1 MIQREHY
8 LKKLRKLRD
17 QNVIKVITG
26 IRRSGKSTLFRQ
38 FQAELLA
45 SGVAPRNIIS
55 LNLEELENASLLEP
69 NLLNDYIM
77 RLINPGENYYVFL
90 DEIQN
95 VPNFEKLVDS
105 LFVKDFIDVY
115 ITGSNAYMLSGD
127 LATVLSGR
135 YIEISILPFFFAD
148 FAQSYTDTPKA
159 EIFADYFE
167 YGGFPEVANFIHSG
181 AKSEVPDYL
190 DGIYKTVLE
199 KDVRRRREI
208 RSDFDFTN
216 VLKFTMDNI
225 GSQLSSN
232 NIANTLTAGGNA
244 VNRLTVESYLT
255 ALTDSFVLYEANRY
269 DIKGKKLLQTL
280 GKYYSV
286 DIGLSRNI
294 LDKNLKAD
302 RGRLL
307 ENVVYLELLRRNKTI
322 QVGKN
327 DSKEVDFVATSHNG
341 TVSYYQVSETML
353 GADTREREL
362 SALQNIRDHNQK
374 VVLTLDLGNESYDG
388 IRQQYLP
395 DWLLQD
401 TEYV

>member
-1 MIQREHY
+1 MITREHY

-38 FQAELLA
+38 FQDELLA
-45 SGVAPRNIIS
+45 SGVTPHNIIA
-55 LNLEELENASLLEP
+55 LNLEELENASLLDP
-69 NLLNDYIM
+69 HLLNDYIM
-77 RLINPGENYYVFL
+77 RLVNPSEKYYVFL

-135 YIEISILPFFFAD
+135 YIEISILPFSFAE
-148 FAQSYTDTPKA
+148 FAKSYTDTPKA

-167 YGGFPEVANFIHSG
+167 YGGFPEVANFIQSG
-181 AKSEVPDYL
+181 AKSEVSDYL

-225 GSQLSSN
+225 GSSLSPN
-232 NIANTLTAGGNA
+232 NIANTLTTNGNA

-255 ALTDSFVLYEANRY
+255 ALIDSFVLYEANRY

-307 ENVVYLELLRRNKTI
+307 ENIVYLELLRRSKTVQI
-322 QVGKN
+322 GKN
-327 DSKEVDFVATSHNG
+327 DNKEVDFVATSRNG
-341 TVSYYQVSETML
+341 IVRYYQVAETTL
-353 GADTREREL
+353 GQETREREL
-362 SALQNIRDHNQK
+362 SSLQNIRDHNQK
-374 VVLTLDLGNESYDG
+374 IILTLDIGKESYDG
-388 IRQQYLP
+388 IRQLNVI
-395 DWLLQD
+395 DWLLGD
-401 TEYV
+401 I

>member
-1 MIQREHY
+1 MITREHY
-8 LKKLRKLRD
+8 LNKLRKLRD

-38 FQAELLA
+38 FQDELLA
-45 SGVAPRNIIS
+45 SGVNPRNIIA
-55 LNLEELENASLLEP
+55 LNLEELENASLLDP
-69 NLLNDYIM
+69 HLLNDYIM
-77 RLINPGENYYVFL
+77 RLVDPRENYYVFL

-127 LATVLSGR
+127 LATLLSGR
-135 YIEISILPFFFAD
+135 YIEISILPFSFAE
-148 FAQSYTDTPKA
+148 FAKSYTDTPKA
-159 EIFADYFE
+159 EMFADYFE
-167 YGGFPEVANFIHSG
+167 YGGFPEVANFIQNG
-181 AKSEVPDYL
+181 AKSEVSDYL
-190 DGIYKTVLE
+190 NGIYKTVLE

-216 VLKFTMDNI
+216 VLRFTMDNI
-225 GSQLSSN
+225 GNPLSPN
-232 NIANTLTAGGNA
+232 NIANTLTANGNA

-307 ENVVYLELLRRNKTI
+307 ENIVYLELLRRNKTV

-327 DSKEVDFVATSHNG
+327 DNREVDFVATSHDG
-341 TVSYYQVSETML
+341 TTRYYQVTETML
-353 GADTREREL
+353 GDETREREL
-362 SALQNIRDHNQK
+362 SSLRNIRDHNQK
-374 VVLTLDLGNESYDG
+374 VVLTLDIGEDSYDG
-388 IRQQYLP
+388 IRQLYLI
-395 DWLLQD
+395 DWLLED
-401 TEYV
+401 WE

>member
-1 MIQREHY
+1 MILRENY

-26 IRRSGKSTLFRQ
+26 IRRSGKSTLFKQ
-38 FQAELLA
+38 FQDELLA
-45 SGVAPRNIIS
+45 SGVAPRNIIA
-55 LNLEELENASLLEP
+55 LNLEELENASLLDP
-69 NLLNDYIM
+69 HLLNDYIT
-77 RLINPGENYYVFL
+77 RLINPGEHYYVFL

-105 LFVKDFIDVY
+105 LYVKDFIDLY

-135 YIEISILPFFFAD
+135 YIEISILPFSFAE
-148 FAQSYTDTPKA
+148 FSRSYTDTPKT
-159 EIFADYFE
+159 EMFADYFE
-167 YGGFPEVANFIHSG
+167 YGGFPEVANFIQSG
-181 AKSEVPDYL
+181 AKSEASDYL

-225 GSQLSSN
+225 GSSLSPN

-244 VNRLTVESYLT
+244 VNRLTVESYLA

-269 DIKGKKLLQTL
+269 DIKGKRLLQTL

-307 ENVVYLELLRRNKTI
+307 ENIVYLELLRRNKTV

-327 DSKEVDFVATSHNG
+327 DNKEVDFVTTSHNG
-341 TVSYYQVSETML
+341 TIRYYQVAETML
-353 GADTREREL
+353 GQETREREL
-362 SALQNIRDHNQK
+362 SSLQNTRDHNQK
-374 VVLTLDLGNESYDG
+374 VVLTLDIGQESYDG
-388 IRQQYLP
+388 IRQLNII
-395 DWLLQD
+395 DWLLGG
-401 TEYV
+401 VK

>member
-1 MIQREHY
+1 MIAREHY

-26 IRRSGKSTLFRQ
+26 IRRSGKSTLFKQ
-38 FQAELLA
+38 FQDELRA
-45 SGVAPRNIIS
+45 SGVAPRNIIA
-55 LNLEELENASLLEP
+55 LNLEELENASLLDP
-69 NLLNDYIM
+69 HLLNDYIM
-77 RLINPGENYYVFL
+77 RLIDPSEQYYVFL

-135 YIEISILPFFFAD
+135 YIEISILPFSFAE
-148 FAQSYTDTPKA
+148 FAKSYTDTPKA

-167 YGGFPEVANFIHSG
+167 YGGFPEVANFIQNG
-181 AKSEVPDYL
+181 AKSEVSDYL

-216 VLKFTMDNI
+216 VLKFIMDNI
-225 GSQLSSN
+225 GSPLSPN
-232 NIANTLTAGGNA
+232 NIANTLTANGNA

-307 ENVVYLELLRRNKTI
+307 ENIVYLELLRRNKTVE
-322 QVGKN
+322 VGKN
-327 DSKEVDFVATSHNG
+327 NDREVDFVTTSHNG
-341 TVSYYQVSETML
+341 TIRYYQVAETIL
-353 GADTREREL
+353 GQETREREL
-362 SALQNIRDHNQK
+362 SSLRNIRDHNQK
-374 VVLTLDLGNESYDG
+374 VVLTLDISEESYDG
-388 IRQQYLP
+388 IRQLYLL
-395 DWLLQD
+395 DWLLRD
-401 TEYV
+401 AE

>member
-1 MIQREHY
+1 MIIREHY
-8 LKKLRKLRD
+8 LDKLRKLRD

-26 IRRSGKSTLFRQ
+26 IRRSGKSTLFKQ
-38 FQAELLA
+38 FQDELLS
-45 SGVAPRNIIS
+45 SGLNSQNIIAI
-55 LNLEELENASLLEP
+55 NLEELENESLLDP
-69 NLLNDYIM
+69 KLLNDYIM
-77 RLINPGENYYVFL
+77 RLVKPNQKYYIFL

-105 LFVKDFIDVY
+105 LFVKENIDIY

-135 YIEISILPFFFAD
+135 YIEISILPFSFAE
-148 FAQSYTDTPKA
+148 FSKTYNNTPNA
-159 EIFADYFE
+159 EVFADYFE
-167 YGGFPEVANFIHSG
+167 YGGFPEVANFIHNG
-181 AKSEVPDYL
+181 AKSEVSDYL
-190 DGIYKTVLE
+190 TGIYKTVLE

-232 NIANTLTAGGNA
+232 NISNTLAANGNA
-244 VNRLTVESYLT
+244 VNRLTVESYLL
-255 ALTDSFVLYEANRY
+255 ALTDSFVLYEARRY
-269 DIKGKKLLQTL
+269 DIRGKKLLQTL

-307 ENVVYLELLRRNKTI
+307 ENIVFLELLRRNKTV

-327 DSKEVDFVATSHNG
+327 DTKEVDFVTTSNDG
-341 TVSYYQVSETML
+341 TVRYYQVAETML
-353 GADTREREL
+353 GKETREREL
-362 SALQNIRDHNQK
+362 SSLQNIKDHNQK
-374 VVLTLDLGNESYDG
+374 IVLTLDIGEESYNG
-388 IRQQYLP
+388 IRQQYLI
-395 DWLLQD
+395 DWLLKD
-401 TEYV
+401 EL

>member
-1 MIQREHY
+1 MITREHY
-8 LKKLRKLRD
+8 LNKLRKLRD

-38 FQAELLA
+38 FQDELLA
-45 SGVAPRNIIS
+45 SGVNPRNIIA
-55 LNLEELENASLLEP
+55 LNLEELENASLLDP
-69 NLLNDYIM
+69 HLLNDYIM
-77 RLINPGENYYVFL
+77 RLVDPRENYYVFL

-127 LATVLSGR
+127 LATLLSGR
-135 YIEISILPFFFAD
+135 YIEISILPFSFAE
-148 FAQSYTDTPKA
+148 FAKSYTDTPKA
-159 EIFADYFE
+159 EMFADYFE
-167 YGGFPEVANFIHSG
+167 YGGFPEVANFIQNG
-181 AKSEVPDYL
+181 AKSEVSDYL

-216 VLKFTMDNI
+216 VLRFTMDNI
-225 GSQLSSN
+225 GNPLSPN
-232 NIANTLTAGGNA
+232 NIANTLTANGNA

-307 ENVVYLELLRRNKTI
+307 ENIVYLELLRRNKTV

-327 DSKEVDFVATSHNG
+327 DNREVDFVATSHDG
-341 TVSYYQVSETML
+341 TTRYYQVTETML
-353 GADTREREL
+353 GDETREREL
-362 SALQNIRDHNQK
+362 SSLRNIRDHNQK
-374 VVLTLDLGNESYDG
+374 VVLTLDIGEDSYDG
-388 IRQQYLP
+388 IRQLYLI
-395 DWLLQD
+395 DWLLED
-401 TEYV
+401 WE

>member
-1 MIQREHY
+1 MIVRENY

-26 IRRSGKSTLFRQ
+26 IRRSGKSTLFKQ
-38 FQAELLA
+38 FQNELQA
-45 SGVAPRNIIS
+45 SGVAPRNIIA
-55 LNLEELENASLLEP
+55 LNLEELENASLLDP
-69 NLLNDYIM
+69 HLLNDYIM
-77 RLINPGENYYVFL
+77 RLIDPSEQYYVFL

-115 ITGSNAYMLSGD
+115 ITVSNAYMLSGD
-127 LATVLSGR
+127 LATILSGR
-135 YIEISILPFFFAD
+135 YIEISILPFSFAE
-148 FAQSYTDTPKA
+148 FAKSYTDTPKA

-167 YGGFPEVANFIHSG
+167 YGGFPEVANFIQNG
-181 AKSEVPDYL
+181 AKSEVSDYL

-199 KDVRRRREI
+199 KDVRRRRDI

-225 GSQLSSN
+225 GSPLSPN
-232 NIANTLTAGGNA
+232 NIANTLTANGNA

-307 ENVVYLELLRRNKTI
+307 ENIVYLELLRRNKTVE
-322 QVGKN
+322 VGKN
-327 DSKEVDFVATSHNG
+327 NDREIDFVTTSHNG
-341 TVSYYQVSETML
+341 TIHYYQVAETIL
-353 GADTREREL
+353 GQETREREL
-362 SALQNIRDHNQK
+362 SSLRSIRDHNQK
-374 VVLTLDLGNESYDG
+374 VVLTLDIGEESYDG
-388 IRQQYLP
+388 IRQLYLL
-395 DWLLQD
+395 DWLLRN
-401 TEYV
+401 TE

>member
-1 MIQREHY
+1 MILRENY

-26 IRRSGKSTLFRQ
+26 IRRSGKSTLFKQ
-38 FQAELLA
+38 FQDELLA
-45 SGVAPRNIIS
+45 SGVAPRNIIA
-55 LNLEELENASLLEP
+55 LNLEELENASLLDP
-69 NLLNDYIM
+69 HLLNDYIT
-77 RLINPGENYYVFL
+77 RLINPGEHYYVFL

-105 LFVKDFIDVY
+105 LYVKDFIDLY

-135 YIEISILPFFFAD
+135 YIEISILPFSFAE
-148 FAQSYTDTPKA
+148 FSRSYTDTPKT
-159 EIFADYFE
+159 EMFADYFE
-167 YGGFPEVANFIHSG
+167 YGGFPEVANFIQSG
-181 AKSEVPDYL
+181 AKSEASDYL

-225 GSQLSSN
+225 GSSLSPN

-244 VNRLTVESYLT
+244 VNRLTVESYLA

-269 DIKGKKLLQTL
+269 DIKGKRLLQTL

-307 ENVVYLELLRRNKTI
+307 ENIVYLELLRRNKTVR
-322 QVGKN
+322 VGKN
-327 DSKEVDFVATSHNG
+327 DNKEVDFVATSHNG
-341 TVSYYQVSETML
+341 TIRYYQVAETML
-353 GADTREREL
+353 GQETREREL
-362 SALQNIRDHNQK
+362 SSLQNTRDHNQK
-374 VVLTLDLGNESYDG
+374 VVLTLDIGQESYDG
-388 IRQQYLP
+388 IRQLNII
-395 DWLLQD
+395 DWLLGG
-401 TEYV
+401 VK

>member
-1 MIQREHY
+1 MIVRENY

-26 IRRSGKSTLFRQ
+26 IRRSGKSTLFKQ
-38 FQAELLA
+38 FQNELQA
-45 SGVAPRNIIS
+45 SGVAPRNIIA
-55 LNLEELENASLLEP
+55 LNLEELENASLLDP
-69 NLLNDYIM
+69 HLLNDYIM
-77 RLINPGENYYVFL
+77 RLIDPSEQYYVFL

-115 ITGSNAYMLSGD
+115 ITVSNAYMLSGD
-127 LATVLSGR
+127 LATILSGR
-135 YIEISILPFFFAD
+135 YIEISILPFSFAE
-148 FAQSYTDTPKA
+148 FAKSYTDTPKA

-167 YGGFPEVANFIHSG
+167 YGGFPEVANFIQNG
-181 AKSEVPDYL
+181 AKSEVSDYL

-199 KDVRRRREI
+199 KDVRRRRDI

-225 GSQLSSN
+225 GSPLSPN
-232 NIANTLTAGGNA
+232 NIANTLTANGNA

-307 ENVVYLELLRRNKTI
+307 ENIVYLELLRRNKTVE
-322 QVGKN
+322 VGKN
-327 DSKEVDFVATSHNG
+327 NDREIDFVTTSHNG
-341 TVSYYQVSETML
+341 TIHYYQVAETIL
-353 GADTREREL
+353 GQETREREL
-362 SALQNIRDHNQK
+362 SSLRSIRDHNQK
-374 VVLTLDLGNESYDG
+374 VVLTLDIGEESYDG
-388 IRQQYLP
+388 IRQLYLL
-395 DWLLQD
+395 DWLLRNA
-401 TEYV
+401 E

>member
-1 MIQREHY
+1 MILREHY

-26 IRRSGKSTLFRQ
+26 IRRSGKSTLFKQ
-38 FQAELLA
+38 FQGELLA
-45 SGVAPRNIIS
+45 SGIAPRNIIA
-55 LNLEELENASLLEP
+55 LNLEELENASLLDP
-69 NLLNDYIM
+69 HLLNDYIM
-77 RLINPGENYYVFL
+77 RLINPGEQYYVFL

-135 YIEISILPFFFAD
+135 YIEISILPFSFAE
-148 FAQSYTDTPKA
+148 FARSYNDTPKA

-167 YGGFPEVANFIHSG
+167 YGGFPEVTNFIQNG
-181 AKSEVPDYL
+181 AKSEVSDYL

-199 KDVRRRREI
+199 KDVKRRRDI

-216 VLKFTMDNI
+216 ILKFTMDNI
-225 GSQLSSN
+225 GSPLSPN
-232 NIANTLTAGGNA
+232 NIANTLTAGGNS
-244 VNRLTVESYLT
+244 VNRLTVESYLA
-255 ALTDSFVLYEANRY
+255 ALVDSFVLYEANRY
-269 DIKGKKLLQTL
+269 DIRGKKLLQTL

-307 ENVVYLELLRRNKTI
+307 ENIVYLELLRRNKTV

-341 TVSYYQVSETML
+341 EICYYQVTETML
-353 GADTREREL
+353 GQETREREL
-362 SALQNIRDHNQK
+362 SALQNITDHNQK
-374 VVLTLDLGNESYDG
+374 IVLTLDIGSESYDG
-388 IRQQYLP
+388 IRQLYLI
-395 DWLLQD
+395 DWLLGD
-401 TEYV
+401 VE

>member
-1 MIQREHY
+1 MILREFY

-26 IRRSGKSTLFRQ
+26 IRRCGKSTLFKQ
-38 FQAELLA
+38 FQDELLA
-45 SGVAPRNIIS
+45 SGVAKSNIIA

-69 NLLNDYIM
+69 HLLNDYIM
-77 RLINPGENYYVFL
+77 RLINPQEQYYVFL

-95 VPNFEKLVDS
+95 VPHFEKLVDS
-105 LFVKDFIDVY
+105 LFVKDNIDVY

-135 YIEISILPFFFAD
+135 YIELSILPFSFAE
-148 FAQSYTDTPKA
+148 FAASYSNTPSN

-167 YGGFPEVANFIHSG
+167 YGGFPEVTNFIHSG
-181 AKSEVPDYL
+181 AKSEVSDYL

-199 KDVRRRREI
+199 KDVKRRRSI

-225 GSQLSSN
+225 GSQLSPN
-232 NIANTLTAGGNA
+232 NIANTLTSNGNS
-244 VNRLTVESYLT
+244 VNRLTVESYLS
-255 ALTDSFVLYEANRY
+255 ALTDSFVLYQAHRY

-294 LDKNLKAD
+294 LDKNLTAD
-302 RGRLL
+302 RGHLL
-307 ENVVYLELLRRNKTI
+307 ENIVYLELLRRNKTVQI
-322 QVGKN
+322 GKN
-327 DSKEVDFVATSHNG
+327 NTKEVDFVATAHDG
-341 TVSYYQVSETML
+341 TIHYYQVAETML
-353 GADTREREL
+353 GVETREREL
-362 SALQNIRDHNQK
+362 SAFPTNHHQK
-374 VVLTLDLGNESYDG
+374 IVLTLDAGQANYNG
-388 IRQQYLP
+388 IEQLSLI
-395 DWLLQD
+395 DWLLD
-401 TEYV
+401 Y

>member
-1 MIQREHY
+1 MILREFY

-26 IRRSGKSTLFRQ
+26 IRRCGKSTLFKQ
-38 FQAELLA
+38 FQDELLA
-45 SGVAPRNIIS
+45 SGVAKSNIIA

-69 NLLNDYIM
+69 HLLNDYIM
-77 RLINPGENYYVFL
+77 RLINPQEQYYVFL

-95 VPNFEKLVDS
+95 VPHFEKLVDS
-105 LFVKDFIDVY
+105 LFVKDNIDVY

-135 YIEISILPFFFAD
+135 YIELSILPFSFAE
-148 FAQSYTDTPKA
+148 FAASYSNTPSN

-167 YGGFPEVANFIHSG
+167 YGGFPEVTNFIHSG
-181 AKSEVPDYL
+181 AKSEVSDYL

-199 KDVRRRREI
+199 KDVKRRRSI

-225 GSQLSSN
+225 GSQLSPN
-232 NIANTLTAGGNA
+232 NIANTLTSNGNS
-244 VNRLTVESYLT
+244 VNRLTVESYLS
-255 ALTDSFVLYEANRY
+255 ALTDSFVLYQAHRY

-294 LDKNLKAD
+294 LDKNLTAD
-302 RGRLL
+302 RGHLL
-307 ENVVYLELLRRNKTI
+307 ENIVYLELLRRNKTVQI
-322 QVGKN
+322 GKN
-327 DSKEVDFVATSHNG
+327 NTKEVDFVATAHDG
-341 TVSYYQVSETML
+341 TIHYYQVAETML
-353 GADTREREL
+353 GVETREREL
-362 SALQNIRDHNQK
+362 SAFPTNHHQK
-374 VVLTLDLGNESYDG
+374 IVLTLDAGQANYNG
-388 IRQQYLP
+388 IEQLSLI
-395 DWLLQD
+395 DWLLD
-401 TEYV
+401 C

>member
-1 MIQREHY
+1 MILRENY

-26 IRRSGKSTLFRQ
+26 IRRSGKSTLFKQ
-38 FQAELLA
+38 FQDELLA
-45 SGVAPRNIIS
+45 SGVAPRNIIA
-55 LNLEELENASLLEP
+55 LNLEELENASLLDP
-69 NLLNDYIM
+69 HLLNDYIT
-77 RLINPGENYYVFL
+77 RLINPGEHYYVFL

-105 LFVKDFIDVY
+105 LYVKDFIDLY

-135 YIEISILPFFFAD
+135 YIEISILPFSFAE
-148 FAQSYTDTPKA
+148 FSRSYTDTPKT
-159 EIFADYFE
+159 EMFADYFE
-167 YGGFPEVANFIHSG
+167 YGGFPEVANFIQSG
-181 AKSEVPDYL
+181 AKSEASDYL

-225 GSQLSSN
+225 GSSLSPN

-244 VNRLTVESYLT
+244 VNRLTVESYLA

-269 DIKGKKLLQTL
+269 DIKGKRLLQTL

-307 ENVVYLELLRRNKTI
+307 ENIVYLELLRRNKTV

-327 DSKEVDFVATSHNG
+327 DNKEVDFVTTSHNG
-341 TVSYYQVSETML
+341 TIRYYQVAETML
-353 GADTREREL
+353 GQETREREL
-362 SALQNIRDHNQK
+362 SSLQNTRDHNQK
-374 VVLTLDLGNESYDG
+374 VVLTLDIGQESYDG
-388 IRQQYLP
+388 IRQLNII
-395 DWLLQD
+395 DWLLGGIK
-401 TEYV
+401 

>member
-1 MIQREHY
+1 MILREHY

-26 IRRSGKSTLFRQ
+26 IRRSGKSTLFKQ
-38 FQAELLA
+38 FQHELLA
-45 SGVAPRNIIS
+45 SGVAARNIIA
-55 LNLEELENASLLEP
+55 LNLEELENASLLDP
-69 NLLNDYIM
+69 HLLNDYIM
-77 RLINPGENYYVFL
+77 RLINPGEQYYVFL

-135 YIEISILPFFFAD
+135 YIEISILPFSFAE
-148 FAQSYTDTPKA
+148 FARSYNDTPKA

-167 YGGFPEVANFIHSG
+167 YGGFPEVANFIQNG
-181 AKSEVPDYL
+181 AKSEVSDYL

-199 KDVRRRREI
+199 KDVKRRRDI

-225 GSQLSSN
+225 GSPLSPN
-232 NIANTLTAGGNA
+232 NIANTLTAGGNS
-244 VNRLTVESYLT
+244 VNRLTVESYL
-255 ALTDSFVLYEANRY
+255 AAFVDSFVLYEANRY
-269 DIKGKKLLQTL
+269 DIRGKKLLQTL

-307 ENVVYLELLRRNKTI
+307 ENIVYLELLRRNKTV

-327 DSKEVDFVATSHNG
+327 GSKEVDFVATSHNG
-341 TVSYYQVSETML
+341 AICYYQVAETML
-353 GADTREREL
+353 GQETREREL
-362 SALQNIRDHNQK
+362 SALQNITDHNQK
-374 VVLTLDLGNESYDG
+374 IVLTLDIGSESYDG
-388 IRQQYLP
+388 IRQLYLI
-395 DWLLQD
+395 DWLLGD
-401 TEYV
+401 ME

>member
-1 MIQREHY
+1 MIAREHY

-26 IRRSGKSTLFRQ
+26 IRRSGKSTLFKQ
-38 FQAELLA
+38 FQDELRA
-45 SGVAPRNIIS
+45 SGVASRNIIA
-55 LNLEELENASLLEP
+55 LNLEELENASLLDP
-69 NLLNDYIM
+69 HLLNDYIM
-77 RLINPGENYYVFL
+77 RLIDPSEQYYVFL

-135 YIEISILPFFFAD
+135 YIEISILPFSFAE
-148 FAQSYTDTPKA
+148 FAKSYTDTPKA

-167 YGGFPEVANFIHSG
+167 YGGFPEVANFIQNG
-181 AKSEVPDYL
+181 AKSEVSDYL

-216 VLKFTMDNI
+216 VLKFIMDNI
-225 GSQLSSN
+225 GSPLSPN
-232 NIANTLTAGGNA
+232 NIANTLTANGNA

-307 ENVVYLELLRRNKTI
+307 ENIVYLELLRRNKTV

-327 DSKEVDFVATSHNG
+327 NDREVDFVTTSHNG
-341 TVSYYQVSETML
+341 TIRYYQVAETIL
-353 GADTREREL
+353 GQETREREL
-362 SALQNIRDHNQK
+362 SSLRNIRDHNQK
-374 VVLTLDLGNESYDG
+374 VVLTLDISEESYDG
-388 IRQQYLP
+388 IRQLYLL
-395 DWLLQD
+395 DWLLRD
-401 TEYV
+401 AE

>member
-1 MIQREHY
+1 MIVRENY

-26 IRRSGKSTLFRQ
+26 IRRSGKSTLFKQ
-38 FQAELLA
+38 FQNELQA
-45 SGVAPRNIIS
+45 SGVAPRNIIA
-55 LNLEELENASLLEP
+55 LNLEELENASLLDP
-69 NLLNDYIM
+69 HLLNDYIM
-77 RLINPGENYYVFL
+77 RLIDPSEQYYVFL

-115 ITGSNAYMLSGD
+115 ITVSNAYMLSGD
-127 LATVLSGR
+127 LATILSGR
-135 YIEISILPFFFAD
+135 YIEISILPFSFAE
-148 FAQSYTDTPKA
+148 FAKSYTDTPKA

-167 YGGFPEVANFIHSG
+167 YGGFPEVANFIQNG
-181 AKSEVPDYL
+181 AKSEVSDYL

-199 KDVRRRREI
+199 KDVRRRRDI

-225 GSQLSSN
+225 GSPLSPN
-232 NIANTLTAGGNA
+232 NIANTLTANGNA

-307 ENVVYLELLRRNKTI
+307 ENIVYLELLRRNKTVE
-322 QVGKN
+322 VGKN
-327 DSKEVDFVATSHNG
+327 NDREIDFVTTSHNG
-341 TVSYYQVSETML
+341 TIHYYQVAETIL
-353 GADTREREL
+353 GQEAREREL
-362 SALQNIRDHNQK
+362 SSLRSIRDHNQK
-374 VVLTLDLGNESYDG
+374 VVLTLDIGEESYDG
-388 IRQQYLP
+388 IRQLYLL
-395 DWLLQD
+395 DWLLRN
-401 TEYV
+401 TE

>member
-1 MIQREHY
+1 MIVRENY

-26 IRRSGKSTLFRQ
+26 IRRSGKSTLFKQ
-38 FQAELLA
+38 FQNELQA
-45 SGVAPRNIIS
+45 SGVAPRNIIA
-55 LNLEELENASLLEP
+55 LNLEELENASLLDP
-69 NLLNDYIM
+69 HLLNDYIM
-77 RLINPGENYYVFL
+77 RLIDPSEQYYVFL

-127 LATVLSGR
+127 LATILSGR
-135 YIEISILPFFFAD
+135 YIEISILPFSFAE
-148 FAQSYTDTPKA
+148 FAKSYTDTPKA

-167 YGGFPEVANFIHSG
+167 YGGFPEVANFIQNG
-181 AKSEVPDYL
+181 AKSEVSDYL

-199 KDVRRRREI
+199 KDVRRRRDI

-225 GSQLSSN
+225 GSPLSPN
-232 NIANTLTAGGNA
+232 NIANTLTANGNA

-307 ENVVYLELLRRNKTI
+307 ENIVYLELLRRNKTVE
-322 QVGKN
+322 VGKN
-327 DSKEVDFVATSHNG
+327 NDREIDFVTTSHNG
-341 TVSYYQVSETML
+341 TIHYYQVAETIL
-353 GADTREREL
+353 GQETREREL
-362 SALQNIRDHNQK
+362 SSLRSIRDHNQK
-374 VVLTLDLGNESYDG
+374 VVLTLDIGEESYDG
-388 IRQQYLP
+388 IRQLYLL
-395 DWLLQD
+395 DWLLRN
-401 TEYV
+401 TE

>member
-1 MIQREHY
+1 MIIREHY

-26 IRRSGKSTLFRQ
+26 IRRSGKSTLFKQ
-38 FQAELLA
+38 FQDELLS
-45 SGVAPRNIIS
+45 SGLNSQNIIAI
-55 LNLEELENASLLEP
+55 NLEELENESLLDSK
-69 NLLNDYIM
+69 LLNDYIM
-77 RLINPGENYYVFL
+77 RLVKPNQKYYIFI

-105 LFVKDFIDVY
+105 LFVKDNIDIY

-135 YIEISILPFFFAD
+135 YIEISILPFSFAE
-148 FAQSYTDTPKA
+148 FSKTYNDTPNA

-167 YGGFPEVANFIHSG
+167 YGGFPEVANFIHNG
-181 AKSEVPDYL
+181 AKSEVSDYL
-190 DGIYKTVLE
+190 TGIYKTVLE

-232 NIANTLTAGGNA
+232 NISNTLAANGNA
-244 VNRLTVESYLT
+244 VNRLTVESYLL
-255 ALTDSFVLYEANRY
+255 ALTDSFVLYEARRY
-269 DIKGKKLLQTL
+269 DIRGKKLLQTL

-307 ENVVYLELLRRNKTI
+307 ENIVFLEL
-322 QVGKN
+322 
-327 DSKEVDFVATSHNG
+327 
-341 TVSYYQVSETML
+341 
-353 GADTREREL
+353 
-362 SALQNIRDHNQK
+362 
-374 VVLTLDLGNESYDG
+374 
-388 IRQQYLP
+388 
-395 DWLLQD
+395 
-401 TEYV
+401 

>member
-1 MIQREHY
+1 MILREFY

-26 IRRSGKSTLFRQ
+26 IRRCGKSTLFKQ
-38 FQAELLA
+38 FQDELLA
-45 SGVAPRNIIS
+45 SGVAKSNIIA

-69 NLLNDYIM
+69 HLLNDYIM
-77 RLINPGENYYVFL
+77 RLINPQEQYYVFL

-95 VPNFEKLVDS
+95 VPHFEKLVDS
-105 LFVKDFIDVY
+105 LFVKDNIDVY

-135 YIEISILPFFFAD
+135 YIELSILPFSFAE
-148 FAQSYTDTPKA
+148 FAASYSNTPSN

-167 YGGFPEVANFIHSG
+167 YGGFPEVTNFIHSG
-181 AKSEVPDYL
+181 AKSEVSDYL

-199 KDVRRRREI
+199 KDVKRRRSI

-225 GSQLSSN
+225 GSQLSPN
-232 NIANTLTAGGNA
+232 NIANTLTSNGNS
-244 VNRLTVESYLT
+244 VHRLTVESYLS
-255 ALTDSFVLYEANRY
+255 ALTDSFVLYQAHRY

-294 LDKNLKAD
+294 LDKNLTAD
-302 RGRLL
+302 RGHLL
-307 ENVVYLELLRRNKTI
+307 ENIVYLELLRRNKTVQI
-322 QVGKN
+322 GKN
-327 DSKEVDFVATSHNG
+327 NTKEVDFVATAHDG
-341 TVSYYQVSETML
+341 TIHYYQVAETML
-353 GADTREREL
+353 GVETREREL
-362 SALQNIRDHNQK
+362 SAFPTNHHQK
-374 VVLTLDLGNESYDG
+374 IVLTLDAGQANYNG
-388 IRQQYLP
+388 IEQLSLI
-395 DWLLQD
+395 DWLLD
-401 TEYV
+401 Y

>member
-1 MIQREHY
+1 MILREHY

-26 IRRSGKSTLFRQ
+26 IRRSGKSTLLKQ
-38 FQAELLA
+38 FQEELLT
-45 SGVAPRNIIS
+45 SGVTPRNIIA

-69 NLLNDYIM
+69 HLLNDYLM
-77 RLINPGENYYVFL
+77 RLINPGEQYYVFL

-105 LFVKDFIDVY
+105 LFVKEFIDVY

-135 YIEISILPFFFAD
+135 YIEISILPFSFAE

-167 YGGFPEVANFIHSG
+167 YGGFPEVANFIQSG
-181 AKSEVPDYL
+181 AKSEVSDYL

-216 VLKFTMDNI
+216 VLRFTMDNI
-225 GSQLSSN
+225 GSSLSPN
-232 NIANTLTAGGNA
+232 NIANALTANGNT

-307 ENVVYLELLRRNKTI
+307 ENIVYLELLRRNKTVRI
-322 QVGKN
+322 GKN
-327 DSKEVDFVATSHNG
+327 DDKEVDFVTTSHDG
-341 TVSYYQVSETML
+341 TIRYYQVAETML
-353 GADTREREL
+353 GQETREREL
-362 SALQNIRDHNQK
+362 SPLLNIRDHNQK
-374 VVLTLDLGNESYDG
+374 VVLSLDIGDDSFDG
-388 IRQQYLP
+388 IRQLNLI
-395 DWLLQD
+395 DWLLGD
-401 TEYV
+401 VR

>member
-1 MIQREHY
+1 MILREFY

-26 IRRSGKSTLFRQ
+26 IRRSGKSTLFKQ
-38 FQAELLA
+38 FQDELLA
-45 SGVAPRNIIS
+45 SGVAKHNIIA

-69 NLLNDYIM
+69 HLLNDYIM
-77 RLINPGENYYVFL
+77 RLVNPRGKYYVFL

-95 VPNFEKLVDS
+95 VPGFEKLVDS
-105 LFVKDFIDVY
+105 LFVKDNIDVY

-135 YIEISILPFFFAD
+135 YIEISILPFSFAE
-148 FAQSYTDTPKA
+148 FAASYSNTPPN

-181 AKSEVPDYL
+181 AKSEVSDYL

-199 KDVRRRREI
+199 KDVKRRRSI

-225 GSQLSSN
+225 GSQLSPN
-232 NIANTLTAGGNA
+232 NIANTLTSNGNS
-244 VNRLTVESYLT
+244 VNRLTVESYLA
-255 ALTDSFVLYEANRY
+255 ALTDSFVLYQAHRY

-286 DIGLSRNI
+286 DVGLSRNI
-294 LDKNLKAD
+294 LDKNLTAD
-302 RGRLL
+302 RGHLL
-307 ENVVYLELLRRNKTI
+307 ENIVYLELLRRNKTVQI
-322 QVGKN
+322 GKN
-327 DSKEVDFVATSHNG
+327 NTKEVDFVATAHDG
-341 TVSYYQVSETML
+341 TICYYQVAETTL
-353 GADTREREL
+353 GEETREREL
-362 SALQNIRDHNQK
+362 AAFPTNHHQK
-374 VVLTLDLGNESYDG
+374 IVLTLDAGQANYNG
-388 IRQQYLP
+388 IRQQNLIE
-395 DWLLQD
+395 WLLD
-401 TEYV
+401 SA

>member
-1 MIQREHY
+1 MIRREFY

-26 IRRSGKSTLFRQ
+26 IRRSGKSTLFKQ
-38 FQAELLA
+38 FQDELLA
-45 SGVAPRNIIS
+45 SGVAKRNIIA

-69 NLLNDYIM
+69 HLLNDYIM
-77 RLINPGENYYVFL
+77 RLVNPQEKHYVFL

-105 LFVKDFIDVY
+105 LFVKDNIDVY

-135 YIEISILPFFFAD
+135 YIEISILPFSFAE
-148 FAQSYTDTPKA
+148 FAASYSNTPNN

-167 YGGFPEVANFIHSG
+167 YGGFPEVTNFIHSG
-181 AKSEVPDYL
+181 AKSEVSDYL

-199 KDVRRRREI
+199 KDVKRRRSI

-225 GSQLSSN
+225 GSQLSPN
-232 NIANTLTAGGNA
+232 NIANTLTSNGNS
-244 VNRLTVESYLT
+244 VNRLTVESYLA
-255 ALTDSFVLYEANRY
+255 ALTDSFVLYQAHRY

-294 LDKNLKAD
+294 LDKNLAAD
-302 RGRLL
+302 RGHLL
-307 ENVVYLELLRRNKTI
+307 ENIVYLELLRRNKTVQI
-322 QVGKN
+322 GKN
-327 DSKEVDFVATSHNG
+327 NTKEVDFVATAHDG
-341 TVSYYQVSETML
+341 TIRYYQVVETML
-353 GADTREREL
+353 GTETREREL
-362 SALQNIRDHNQK
+362 AAFPANHYQK
-374 VVLTLDLGNESYDG
+374 IILTLDTGQTNYNG
-388 IRQQYLP
+388 IRQLNLI
-395 DWLLQD
+395 DWLLG
-401 TEYV
+401 